1 MFTFGILYAIIY
13 LSKEREVV
21 TMSNVKSFRLN
32 EYEENLLYQCT
43 LNGCSTH
50 TALVNALEYY
60 FENVINK
67 TQGFDMVLNFD
78 QMPAGVNNPM
88 VKDFM
93 EQIVQKTD
101 YKFGMYLDADNIGFK
116 KQEVLQ

>member
-1 MFTFGILYAIIY
+1 
-13 LSKEREVV
+13 
-21 TMSNVKSFRLN
+21 MSNVKSFRLN

-88 VKDFM
+88 VDTFIKQVVQNTDF
-93 EQIVQKTD
+93 
-101 YKFGMYLDADNIGFK
+101 KFGMYLDGDSVGFK

>member
-1 MFTFGILYAIIY
+1 
-13 LSKEREVV
+13 
-21 TMSNVKSFRLN
+21 MSNVKSFRLN

-67 TQGFDMVLNFD
+67 TQGFDMVVNFD

-88 VKDFM
+88 VSTFM
-93 EQIVQKTD
+93 EQIVQNTD
-101 YKFGMYLDADNIGFK
+101 FKFGMYLDGDCVGFK
-116 KQEVLQ
+116 KQEMI